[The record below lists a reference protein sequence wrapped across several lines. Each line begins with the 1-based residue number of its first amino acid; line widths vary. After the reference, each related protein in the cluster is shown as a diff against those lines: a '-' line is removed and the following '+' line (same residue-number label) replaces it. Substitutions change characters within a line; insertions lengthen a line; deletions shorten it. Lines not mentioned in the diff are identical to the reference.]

1 MLQPH
6 AARWNA
12 EPLGDE
18 ADDRRVGRAVDRAF
32 PDGDHDVGAAAD
44 DPRTLRPR
52 LRDDLQARAHGARKP
67 VAVSLA
73 TRQNRLNLPLG
84 ERAPDEINVIV
95 EIPSGSRNKYEYDK
109 SLDIFR
115 LDRALHS
122 PIFYPG
128 DYGFVPRTL
137 ALDDDPLDVLILVSE
152 PTFSGCL
159 VAARPIGLLRMID
172 DGKEDDKVLAV
183 PVGEPDYADVHN
195 YTQIFQHQLRKIQH
209 FFETY
214 KLLEGK
220 QTSTTG
226 WEDAATAR
234 RVIIESAQRFE
245 QKPA

>member
-1 MLQPH
+1 MSAGGPVLSTP
-6 AARWNA
+6 
-12 EPLGDE
+12 
-18 ADDRRVGRAVDRAF
+18 RV
-32 PDGDHDVGAAAD
+32 
-44 DPRTLRPR
+44 
-52 LRDDLQARAHGARKP
+52 Q
-67 VAVSLA
+67 
-73 TRQNRLNLPLG
+73 
-84 ERAPDEINVIV
+84 
-95 EIPSGSRNKYEYDK
+95 
-109 SLDIFR
+109 
-115 LDRALHS
+115 

-159 VAARPIGLLRMID
+159 VLARPIGLLRMID

-195 YTQIFQHQLRKIQH
+195 FTQIFSHQLRKIQH

-220 QTSTTG
+220 HTSTGG

-234 RVIIESAQRFE
+234 RVEGGQHTLVAPYCAADLQRRRLDPE
-245 QKPA
+245 HDHGQRSKGPHRNVASQTSDSNATSNPSLR

>member
-1 MLQPH
+1 
-6 AARWNA
+6 
-12 EPLGDE
+12 
-18 ADDRRVGRAVDRAF
+18 
-32 PDGDHDVGAAAD
+32 
-44 DPRTLRPR
+44 
-52 LRDDLQARAHGARKP
+52 
-67 VAVSLA
+67 VSLA

-84 ERAPDEINVIV
+84 DRAPDEINVIV

-137 ALDDDPLDVLILVSE
+137 ALDDDPLDVLILVTE

-159 VAARPIGLLRMID
+159 VLARPIGLLKMID

-183 PVGEPDYADVHN
+183 PVGEPEYADVHN
-195 YTQIFQHQLRKIQH
+195 YTQIFAHQLRKIQH

-214 KLLEGK
+214 KVLEGK
-220 QTSTTG
+220 ITQIAG
-226 WEDAATAR
+226 WEDAADAR
-234 RVIIESAQRFE
+234 RIIMEAASRFDTT
-245 QKPA
+245 AG